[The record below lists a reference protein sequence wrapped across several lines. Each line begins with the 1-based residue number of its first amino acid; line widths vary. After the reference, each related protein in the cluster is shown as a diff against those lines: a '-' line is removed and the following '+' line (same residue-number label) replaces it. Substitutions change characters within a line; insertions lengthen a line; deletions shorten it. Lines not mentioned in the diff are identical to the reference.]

1 MKYRVCETAD
11 GFIVF
16 LLASC
21 PFLCTEPGN
30 KSSPNLGLL
39 TRDRETDQRVF
50 NIWTDQSFLRTNL
63 AIGKLNPKALSNSLG
78 YTMMVLSFQANARV
92 KKRKER
98 KRIVYS
104 KQS

>member
-1 MKYRVCETAD
+1 MNCRQ
-11 GFIVF
+11 FF
-16 LLASC
+16 LVTIALC